1 MGNPPTDAEII
12 AASIAD
18 PTRFSGIVDRYFDDV
33 HKFVTRR
40 IGRTDANDVVQS
52 TFERAFRIRGRYDA
66 SRPNCRPWL
75 YAIAAN
81 LLGDRLRRRQRDER
95 LFIAAPRDRETPDP
109 SRDAD
114 ERLTAAAVVDAVNEV
129 LRVFSQ
135 ADRETFLLF
144 AVDLLSYAEIAEVL
158 RIPIGT
164 VGSRISRVRARIKE
178 ELPGLEQ
185 RTEWNGPDAGEAQ

>member
-33 HKFVTRR
+33 YKFVARR

-52 TFERAFRIRGRYDA
+52 IFERAFRIRGRYDA

-81 LLGDRLRRRQRDER
+81 LLGDRLRRHQRDER
-95 LFIAAPRDRETPDP
+95 LFIAAPRDREVLDP
-109 SRDAD
+109 SSDAD
-114 ERLTAAAVVDAVNEV
+114 ERLTAAAVVGAVNEV

-185 RTEWNGPDAGEAQ
+185 RTEWNGPGIGEAQ